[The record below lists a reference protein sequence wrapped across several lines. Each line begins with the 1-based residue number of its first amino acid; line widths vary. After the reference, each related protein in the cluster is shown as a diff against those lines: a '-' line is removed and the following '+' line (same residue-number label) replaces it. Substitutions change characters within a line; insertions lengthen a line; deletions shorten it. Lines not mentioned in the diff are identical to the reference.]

1 MNQINF
7 NLLRRFTKL
16 PVRYICFVTLLFIGT
31 TVHAKTYYI
40 SATGNDSND
49 GLTAA
54 TSWQTIVKINSAKF
68 KRNDFILFKRGDTFY
83 GGIVVRG
90 NNLNFGAYGTGPKP
104 VITGLSTVNG
114 WVNLGGNIWEA
125 PAANAKNGV
134 NLVLRNGVIQQ
145 IGRYPNQDAENEGYI
160 TYTDASTN
168 SITVPGLSPNIN
180 WTNAEVAIRHNR
192 WDITKQ
198 KIKRHSGNK
207 LTFITDEQERPRVN
221 YGCFFQRDSKTLDE
235 DGEWWHNEEDGKL
248 RMYFASNNPNSFD
261 IQIATIDTLFKN
273 RHFNNLTI
281 YDLAFDG
288 SGKRGIW
295 SNGGT
300 GISIKNCEVFNSG
313 AEAIT
318 CLFSVNVTIDNCTIT
333 NSLGSGIRVLNN
345 DKKAAN
351 AVVKNCEVKNTAYMA
366 GMETSGNFNSG
377 AGIACEKG
385 DGITIQNNT
394 ITNSGYIGISWQG
407 DNVSIKYNFINTFC
421 TLRDDGGGIY
431 SVENA
436 GSNLPRRTNRKI
448 IGNIVINGRGNNN
461 GTNNPKGNSAK
472 GLYFDLGT
480 RSVLADSNTVA
491 NVVGGAFHGNNN
503 TSLTITNNVFFN
515 TNGYSSQRFAD
526 APSVRNMTI
535 KKNIIY
541 PYRFEYRNLGINSP
555 GITKEAD
562 IRAMGLIDS
571 NYYSLRNGI
580 DTSLIT
586 VTTKAD
592 GTGYLEDL
600 YQFPSLDETFKI
612 ERNSIEVANTGK
624 LEYNASNTPKVGTF
638 SGLRKKD
645 VFGKEYNNS
654 VTIPAWRS
662 VVLIPNG
669 TAESVNKAPVANAG
683 NMQTILLPENTVT
696 LNGKG
701 TDTDGTILKY
711 SWTKISGPQ
720 NGSIESPLSAST
732 ILSNLRAG
740 VYKYELMV
748 TDNDDATGK
757 DTVQINVNS
766 DLLPAV
772 DPSNTVNGLDYKYY
786 EGAWMELPAF
796 STLSADGSGT
806 VLNFDLSPAKIRK
819 GFGFNFTGFVNVPI
833 DGYYTF
839 YTTSDDGSK
848 LLIDNVLTVS
858 NDGIHGITEKS
869 GIIGLMAGKHAISG
883 LFFQRGGG
891 SRFIVSYE
899 SDEISKKPISP
910 SDLYRMNISTPAK
923 VPTTSSRTAVGPT
936 QNIDVINSINSL
948 KINISPNPFSSTFD
962 LFVQGKNT
970 DKIAISALDMFGK
983 TIFKTEGVANKHYV
997 LGSNF
1002 PGGIYVIN
1010 VIQGNNIQ
1018 TFKVVKQ

>member
-16 PVRYICFVTLLFIGT
+16 PARNIYFVILLFIAT
-31 TVHAKTYYI
+31 TIQAKTYYV
-40 SATGNDSND
+40 SGTGNDANS

-54 TSWQTIVKINSAKF
+54 TPWQTIAKINSFNF
-68 KRNDFILFKRGDTFY
+68 KQNDIILFKRGDTFY
-83 GGIVVRG
+83 GGIVIKG
-90 NNLNFGAYGTGPKP
+90 DNLNFGAYGTGTKP
-104 VITGLSTVNG
+104 VITGLSKVND

-134 NLVLRNGVIQQ
+134 NLVLRNGIIQQ
-145 IGRYPNQDAENEGYI
+145 IGRYPNRDAENEGYI
-160 TYTDASTN
+160 TYTAASTN
-168 SITVPGLSPNIN
+168 SITVPALSPDTD

-198 KIKRHSGNK
+198 KIKQHSGNK
-207 LTFITDEQERPRVN
+207 LTFTTAEKERPRVN
-221 YGCFFQRDSKTLDE
+221 YGFFFQRDSRTLDE
-235 DGEWWHNEEDGKL
+235 DGEWWHDEENGKL
-248 RMYFASNNPNSFD
+248 RMYFASNNPDFFD

-281 YDLAFDG
+281 YDLAFNG

-295 SNGGT
+295 TNGGT
-300 GISIKNCEVFNSG
+300 GITIKNCEVFNSG

-318 CLFSVNVTIDNCTIT
+318 CLFSINVTIDNCTIT

-351 AVVKNCEVKNTAYMA
+351 AVVKNCDVKNTAYIA

-377 AGIACEKG
+377 AGIACERG

-394 ITNSGYIGISWQG
+394 VTNSGYIGISWQG
-407 DNVSIKYNFINTFC
+407 DNVSIKYNFINKFC

-431 SVENA
+431 TVENA
-436 GSNLPRRTNRKI
+436 GSNLPLRTNREI
-448 IGNIVINGRGNNN
+448 IGNIIINGPGNNS
-461 GTNNPKGNSAK
+461 GTNNPKGTSAR

-503 TSLTITNNVFFN
+503 ASLTITNNVFFN

-526 APSVRNMTI
+526 APSVRNMVI
-535 KKNIIY
+535 KKNIVY

-571 NYYSLRNGI
+571 NYYSLRDGI

-586 VTTKAD
+586 VTTKED

-600 YQFPSLDETFKI
+600 FEFLNLNSTFGI
-612 ERNSIEVANTGK
+612 EANSTKVINTGK
-624 LEYNASNTPKVGTF
+624 LEYNASNTPKVVTF
-638 SGLRKKD
+638 SGLSKKD
-645 VFGKEYNNS
+645 VFGNVYNNT
-654 VTIPAWRS
+654 VTIPAWS
-662 VVLIPNG
+662 SIVLMSNETLPPHNI
-669 TAESVNKAPVANAG
+669 APIANAG
-683 NMQTILLPENTVT
+683 SSQTILLPTNTVT
-696 LNGKG
+696 LTGNG
-701 TDTDGTILKY
+701 TDSDGTISKY
-711 SWTKISGPQ
+711 SWAKLSGPET
-720 NGSIESPLSAST
+720 GSIVSPLS
-732 ILSNLRAG
+732 SNTVLINLTAG
-740 VYKYELMV
+740 VYKYELIV
-748 TDNDDATGK
+748 TDNDGATGK
-757 DTVQINVNS
+757 DTIQINVNF

-772 DPSNTVNGLDYKYY
+772 YPENTVNGLDYKYY
-786 EGAWMELPAF
+786 EGAWFSLPSF
-796 STLSADGSGT
+796 STLTPDGDGT
-806 VLNFDLSPAKIRK
+806 VTNFDLSPAKILK
-819 GFGFNFTGFVNVPI
+819 GFGFSFTGFIDVPL
-833 DGYYTF
+833 DGFYTF

-858 NDGIHGITEKS
+858 NDGVHGIIEKS
-869 GIIGLMAGKHAISG
+869 GIIGLMAGKHVISG
-883 LFFQRGGG
+883 LYFQRGGG

-899 SDEISKKPISP
+899 SDDISKTVVSP
-910 SDLYRMNISTPAK
+910 SDLYRINIPTPAK
-923 VPTTSSRTAVGPT
+923 VSNTSNRTAVGPA
-936 QNIDVINSINSL
+936 QNIDVINSTNTL
-948 KINISPNPFSSTFD
+948 KISVSPNPFSSMFD

-970 DKIAISALDMFGK
+970 DKIAVSALDMFGK

-1002 PGGIYVIN
+1002 PSGIYVIK

>member
-1 MNQINF
+1 M
-7 NLLRRFTKL
+7 
-16 PVRYICFVTLLFIGT
+16 
-31 TVHAKTYYI
+31 
-40 SATGNDSND
+40 
-49 GLTAA
+49 
-54 TSWQTIVKINSAKF
+54 
-68 KRNDFILFKRGDTFY
+68 
-83 GGIVVRG
+83 
-90 NNLNFGAYGTGPKP
+90 
-104 VITGLSTVNG
+104 
-114 WVNLGGNIWEA
+114 
-125 PAANAKNGV
+125 
-134 NLVLRNGVIQQ
+134 
-145 IGRYPNQDAENEGYI
+145 
-160 TYTDASTN
+160 
-168 SITVPGLSPNIN
+168 
-180 WTNAEVAIRHNR
+180 
-192 WDITKQ
+192 
-198 KIKRHSGNK
+198 
-207 LTFITDEQERPRVN
+207 
-221 YGCFFQRDSKTLDE
+221 
-235 DGEWWHNEEDGKL
+235 
-248 RMYFASNNPNSFD
+248 
-261 IQIATIDTLFKN
+261 
-273 RHFNNLTI
+273 
-281 YDLAFDG
+281 
-288 SGKRGIW
+288 
-295 SNGGT
+295 
-300 GISIKNCEVFNSG
+300 
-313 AEAIT
+313 
-318 CLFSVNVTIDNCTIT
+318 
-333 NSLGSGIRVLNN
+333 
-345 DKKAAN
+345 
-351 AVVKNCEVKNTAYMA
+351 
-366 GMETSGNFNSG
+366 
-377 AGIACEKG
+377 
-385 DGITIQNNT
+385 
-394 ITNSGYIGISWQG
+394 
-407 DNVSIKYNFINTFC
+407 
-421 TLRDDGGGIY
+421 
-431 SVENA
+431 
-436 GSNLPRRTNRKI
+436 
-448 IGNIVINGRGNNN
+448 
-461 GTNNPKGNSAK
+461 
-472 GLYFDLGT
+472 
-480 RSVLADSNTVA
+480 
-491 NVVGGAFHGNNN
+491 
-503 TSLTITNNVFFN
+503 
-515 TNGYSSQRFAD
+515 
-526 APSVRNMTI
+526 
-535 KKNIIY
+535 
-541 PYRFEYRNLGINSP
+541 
-555 GITKEAD
+555 
-562 IRAMGLIDS
+562 
-571 NYYSLRNGI
+571 
-580 DTSLIT
+580 
-586 VTTKAD
+586 
-592 GTGYLEDL
+592 
-600 YQFPSLDETFKI
+600 
-612 ERNSIEVANTGK
+612 
-624 LEYNASNTPKVGTF
+624 
-638 SGLRKKD
+638 
-645 VFGKEYNNS
+645 FGKEYNNS

>member
-1 MNQINF
+1 MNKINF

-16 PVRYICFVTLLFIGT
+16 PVRNLYFIILLFFAT
-31 TVHAKTYYI
+31 TIQAKTYFV
-40 SATGNDSND
+40 SATGNDTNN

-54 TSWQTIVKINSAKF
+54 TSWQTIVKINSFNF
-68 KRNDFILFKRGDTFY
+68 KQNDIILFKRGDTFY
-83 GGIVVRG
+83 GGIVVRR

-104 VITGLSTVNG
+104 IITGLSTVNG

-125 PAANAKNGV
+125 RAANVKNGV
-134 NLVLRNGVIQQ
+134 NLVLRNGTIQQ
-145 IGRYPNQDAENEGYI
+145 IGRYPNRDAENEGYI
-160 TYTDASTN
+160 TYTAASTN
-168 SITVPGLSPNIN
+168 SITIPPLSPNTD
-180 WTNAEVAIRHNR
+180 WTSAEVAIRHNR

-207 LTFITDEQERPRVN
+207 LTFFTAEPERPRVN
-221 YGCFFQRDSKTLDE
+221 YGCFFQRDSRTLDK
-235 DGEWWHNEEDGKL
+235 DGEWWHNEKDGKL
-248 RMYFASNNPNSFD
+248 RMYFSSNNPNSFN
-261 IQIATIDTLFKN
+261 IQIATIDTLLKN

-281 YDLAFDG
+281 HDLAFNG

-313 AEAIT
+313 AEAIS

-351 AVVKNCEVKNTAYMA
+351 AVVENCVVKNTAFIA
-366 GMETSGNFNSG
+366 GMETSGDFNSG

-385 DGITIQNNT
+385 DGITVQNNT

-421 TLRDDGGGIY
+421 TMRDDGGGIY
-431 SVENA
+431 TVENA
-436 GSNLPRRTNRKI
+436 GSNLPHRTNRKI

-461 GTNNPKGNSAK
+461 GTNNPKGTSAR

-503 TSLTITNNVFFN
+503 TSLIITNNVFFN

-526 APSVRNMTI
+526 APSVRNITI
-535 KKNIIY
+535 KKNIVY

-571 NYYSLRNGI
+571 NYYSLRDGI

-592 GTGYLEDL
+592 GTGYLEDA
-600 YQFPSLDETFKI
+600 YQFPSLNGTFRI
-612 ERNSIEVANTGK
+612 EKNSTQVANTGK
-624 LEYNASNTPKVGTF
+624 LEYNASNAARVVTF
-638 SGLRKKD
+638 SGLSKKD
-645 VFGKEYNNS
+645 VFGKQYNNS

-669 TAESVNKAPVANAG
+669 TAQSANKAPVANAG
-683 NMQTILLPENTVT
+683 SMQNILLPENTVT
-696 LNGKG
+696 LTGKG
-701 TDTDGTILKY
+701 TDSDGTISKY

-720 NGSIESPLSAST
+720 QGSIVSPLSAIT
-732 ILSNLRAG
+732 VLLNLKAG
-740 VYKYELMV
+740 VYKYQLMV
-748 TDNDDATGK
+748 TDNDGATAK
-757 DTVQINVNS
+757 DTVQINVTSN
-766 DLLPAV
+766 LLPAV
-772 DPSNTVNGLDYKYY
+772 NPANTVNGLNYKYY
-786 EGAWMELPAF
+786 EGAWFALPSF
-796 STLSADGSGT
+796 SKLTADGSGT

-819 GFGFNFTGFVNVPI
+819 GFGFSFTGFINVPL
-833 DGYYTF
+833 DGFYTF

-858 NDGIHGITEKS
+858 NDGVHGITEKS

-883 LFFQRGGG
+883 LYFQRGGG

-899 SDEISKKPISP
+899 SDNIAKTAVSP
-910 SDLYRMNISTPAK
+910 SSLYRINIPTPAK
-923 VPTTSSRTAVGPT
+923 VSNTSNRTAVGPA
-936 QNIDVINSINSL
+936 QNIDVINSINTL
-948 KINISPNPFSSTFD
+948 KLNISPNPFSSTFD

-970 DKIAISALDMFGK
+970 DKIAISALDVFGK

-1002 PGGIYVIN
+1002 PGGIYVIK

-1018 TFKVVKQ
+1018 TLKVVKQ